1 MPNVR
6 PETVREEELLL
17 GRQRLGG
24 VIKTVGKVLLWMEL
38 LIVCFAY
45 MSWRDGSYLFWWW
58 FVGEFILGAAMM
70 VYGTHLKSD
79 AGRRLAGMSH
89 TVSVDLAE
97 NEGEQRRAS

>member
-1 MPNVR
+1 
-6 PETVREEELLL
+6 
-17 GRQRLGG
+17 
-24 VIKTVGKVLLWMEL
+24 
-38 LIVCFAY
+38 
-45 MSWRDGSYLFWWW
+45 
-58 FVGEFILGAAMM
+58 VGEFILGAAMM